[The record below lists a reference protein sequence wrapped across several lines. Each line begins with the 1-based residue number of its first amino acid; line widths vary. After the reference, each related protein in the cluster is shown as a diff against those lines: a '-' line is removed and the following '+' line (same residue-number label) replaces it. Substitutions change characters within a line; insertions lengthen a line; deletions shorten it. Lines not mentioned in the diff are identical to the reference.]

1 MRVSVII
8 PVRNDERVFRCVESV
23 RAAGDALPDVEL
35 QIIVVDNDSP
45 SDFLR
50 CLTSL
55 PPEVEVAVEP
65 AIGPFK
71 ARNRGVAAATGDVI
85 FFTDAPCVVQ
95 GGWLQRGLEGLAE
108 TGADILQGFS
118 GSLAQGPLDRFIQVR
133 YEARFRRLSAG
144 AGVECDTRN
153 LAVKRHVFDRL
164 RFNDRYRRVSDTEF
178 GLGAESLGF
187 RVAYWPAMHVEHE
200 HDSDARLFLAKQVSH
215 GWGAQRLVR
224 ELPDVHWHGGHARD
238 IGRLAKLARLPGA
251 GIAVNLLV
259 RGILASSGL
268 LQRRLDAEAT
278 GVKAMPSVVVDKL
291 AFLAGHL
298 LYETGAPEP
307 AQLLEQKKARR

>member
-1 MRVSVII
+1 
-8 PVRNDERVFRCVESV
+8 VRNDERVFRCVESV
-23 RAAGDALPDVEL
+23 RAAGDALPEADL
-35 QIIVVDNDSP
+35 QIIVVDNDST

-71 ARNRGVAAATGDVI
+71 ARNRGVAAATGDAI
-85 FFTDAPCVVQ
+85 FLTDAPCVVHSD
-95 GGWLQRGLEGLAE
+95 WLQRGLEGLDQ

-118 GSLAQGPLDRFIQVR
+118 GSLAQGRLDQFIQSR
-133 YEARFRRLSAG
+133 YEARFRRVSAG

-164 RFNDRYRRVSDTEF
+164 RFNDRYRRVGDTEF
-178 GLGAESLGF
+178 GLVAESLGF
-187 RVAYWPAMHVEHE
+187 RVAYWPAMRVEHE
-200 HDSDARLFLAKQVSH
+200 HDTDARIFLAKQVSH

-224 ELPDVHWHGGHARD
+224 ELPEARWHGGHARD
-238 IGRLAKLARLPGA
+238 VGRLAKLARLPGA
-251 GIAVNLLV
+251 GMAVNLLI
-259 RGILASSGL
+259 RGILASSGT
-268 LQRRLDAEAT
+268 LQRRLYAQST
-278 GVKAMPSVVVDKL
+278 GVTTLPSVVVDKL

-307 AQLLEQKKARR
+307 TWLLEPKKPRR